1 MFCGNF
7 FSRAVKFSKLKH
19 SLCFSSLH
27 SGHGRIPFSG
37 HSRIVVFS
45 SHIFY
50 PLRLSFSEKFDFLL
64 KTTSFPV
71 FRFLCLQTFLGIVSE
86 QLPGLCLSHP
96 PLWFLRDSSLVICLF
111 LSSLMVLHLLR
122 KIGLYSLG
130 PGVNHD
136 SAHLPDPN

>member
-1 MFCGNF
+1 M
-7 FSRAVKFSKLKH
+7 
-19 SLCFSSLH
+19 
-27 SGHGRIPFSG
+27 
-37 HSRIVVFS
+37 
-45 SHIFY
+45 
-50 PLRLSFSEKFDFLL
+50 
-64 KTTSFPV
+64 
-71 FRFLCLQTFLGIVSE
+71 FRFLCLQAFLGIVSE

-122 KIGLYSLG
+122 KIELCSLG

>member
-1 MFCGNF
+1 MVIRGLLLF
-7 FSRAVKFSKLKH
+7 
-19 SLCFSSLH
+19 
-27 SGHGRIPFSG
+27 
-37 HSRIVVFS
+37 FS
-45 SHIFY
+45 SHVFY

-64 KTTSFPV
+64 KNTSFPV
-71 FRFLCLQTFLGIVSE
+71 FRFLCLQAFLGIVSE
-86 QLPGLCLSHP
+86 QLPGLCLSYP